1 MPVITI
7 PFDFDPHGDGESTV
21 PIYLNDTDENGEKI
35 FFGWIE
41 AVVPIQDKLKALSR
55 RILGDVWGVSE
66 LTDITIQHLWRR
78 HRENL
83 GPHPSYRVYRTAR
96 RKAHGLEDP
105 AAHGHLAI
113 HVSMDRLE
121 GFRRDALLCDTPDT
135 EHGYRSALDLQL
147 FEKKLNSEDLEIY
160 RMLKAGYCWHEVAER
175 IGRRPNTIHRRFSR
189 TAGGSMDL
197 CNYCFAKDFWVDE
210 RIPRKKVRPFTRRDP
225 TSDTPELSESGTA
238 GLPRCCGHSQ
248 PRRES
253 RRHYG
258 RGRDG

>member
-7 PFDFDPHGDGESTV
+7 PFDFDPHGDGESVV

-121 GFRRDALLCDTPDT
+121 GFRRDALLRDTPDT
-135 EHGYRSALDLQL
+135 EDGYRSALDLQL
-147 FEKKLNSEDLEIY
+147 FEKKLNSEYLEIY
-160 RMLKAGYCWHEVAER
+160 RMLKAGYCWHEIGER

-189 TAGGSMDL
+189 TVRRINGS
-197 CNYCFAKDFWVDE
+197 V
-210 RIPRKKVRPFTRRDP
+210 
-225 TSDTPELSESGTA
+225 
-238 GLPRCCGHSQ
+238 
-248 PRRES
+248 
-253 RRHYG
+253 
-258 RGRDG
+258 